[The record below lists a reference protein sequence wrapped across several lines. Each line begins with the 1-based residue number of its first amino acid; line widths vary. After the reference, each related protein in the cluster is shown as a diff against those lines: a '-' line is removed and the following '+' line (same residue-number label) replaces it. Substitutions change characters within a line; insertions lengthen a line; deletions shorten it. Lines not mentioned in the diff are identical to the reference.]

1 MTSIL
6 YDRKLINELLPQHD
20 IVVWFTGL
28 SGAGKSTIANAL
40 KEHLIEIGIFSLV
53 LDGNAIRSGL
63 NKDLRFSLA
72 DRLENIRRVAEICK
86 ILIENKIVVLCAF
99 ISPTIEIRELA
110 KKIIGK
116 ECFFEI
122 YIKTSFEICEERDTQ
137 GLYAKS
143 RLGKINDFTGVSSP
157 FEIPENPDLILD
169 THNVPV
175 EVNVRKIYETI
186 SPIMRIS

>member
-1 MTSIL
+1 MISISV
-6 YDRKLINELLPQHD
+6 DRSFIDELLPQHA
-20 IVVWFTGL
+20 IVVWLTGL

-40 KEHLIEIGIFSLV
+40 KKHLIEYEIFNLV
-53 LDGNAIRSGL
+53 LDGNVIRSGL
-63 NKDLRFSLA
+63 NKDLGFSLP

-86 ILIENKIVVLCAF
+86 ILIENKIVVFCAF

-116 ECFFEI
+116 EYFFEI

-157 FEIPENPDLILD
+157 FEIPENPDLIID
-169 THNVPV
+169 TYNVSV
-175 EVNVRKIYETI
+175 EENVRKIYETI
-186 SPIMRIS
+186 SPILRIS